1 MKKNLAFLMV
11 CLLTVSAGRSLATDM
26 TETNNT
32 QETAAPRNTCPHSF
46 VITPTPGGA
55 SITITDPWPDKA
67 CYPISYTYDVWAYG
81 LIMNS
86 GSGSTG
92 MPGFN
97 IETTYASSYRLEIHG
112 TCSKGA
118 HFFQIFQVGENPS
131 KCGLEFTEMSLSS
144 AGGYATLIFTPSSTK
159 MNPCG
164 YAIYQNGIKQ
174 SEGQINPNGGTV
186 RIPFGTTTSGI
197 EVRIYG
203 DKCMCP
209 NRSEHYYSQTF

>member
-1 MKKNLAFLMV
+1 MV
-11 CLLTVSAGRSLATDM
+11 CLLTVSAGWSYGTDVP
-26 TETNNT
+26 ETNST
-32 QETAAPRNTCPHSF
+32 PEIAAPRNTCLHSF
-46 VITPTPGGA
+46 VITPSPGGVN
-55 SITITDPWPDKA
+55 ITVTGFNPLV
-67 CYPISYTYDVWAYG
+67 CNSISYTYDVWAYG

-86 GSGSTG
+86 GSGSTN
-92 MPGFN
+92 MPEFN

-174 SEGQINPNGGTV
+174 SEGQINPNGGTA